1 MSEQIHVVRR
11 KRDIGVIIFLIFFVF
26 YHTFYIYRVVANS
39 GYDVLITLMICLYIT
54 VIGLFG
60 YKLFLILRYS
70 FTYYPLRFVELEL
83 LPGSFRL
90 GSCSVKTSE
99 IEAIRIDGYWNS
111 TIGVKLNGR
120 KQIPLHL
127 RIKYQNTLQE
137 DEIMKELRTWS
148 EIHQIPIEYKRIFY

>member
-11 KRDIGVIIFLIFFVF
+11 KIDLAVIIFLIPLLS
-26 YHTFYIYRVVANS
+26 FYIYFLIRNS
-39 GYDVLITLMICLYIT
+39 MSEIPLLLYILS
-54 VIGLFG
+54 IGCYVYFIGFFG

-111 TIGVKLNGR
+111 TIGVKLKGR

-127 RIKYQNTLQE
+127 RLKYQNTLQE

-148 EIHQIPIEYKRIFY
+148 EIHQIPIQYKRIFY

>member
-11 KRDIGVIIFLIFFVF
+11 KRDLAVIIFLI
-26 YHTFYIYRVVANS
+26 
-39 GYDVLITLMICLYIT
+39 
-54 VIGLFG
+54 
-60 YKLFLILRYS
+60 
-70 FTYYPLRFVELEL
+70 P
-83 LPGSFRL
+83 L

-111 TIGVKLNGR
+111 TIGVKLKGR

-127 RIKYQNTLQE
+127 RLKYQNTLQE

-148 EIHQIPIEYKRIFY
+148 EIHQIPIQYKRISY

>member
-11 KRDIGVIIFLIFFVF
+11 KRDIAVIIFTIPLLSS
-26 YHTFYIYRVVANS
+26 YIYFLVRNS
-39 GYDVLITLMICLYIT
+39 TLEIPLFLYVLSVCCYMY
-54 VIGLFG
+54 VIGFFS
-60 YKLFLILRYS
+60 YKLFLILKYS
-70 FTYYPLRFVELEL
+70 FRYYPLRFVELEL

-111 TIGVKLNGR
+111 TIGVKLKGR

-127 RIKYQNTLQE
+127 RMKYQNTLQE

-148 EIHQIPIEYKRIFY
+148 EIHQIPIQYKRIFY